1 LAAALATAGLVA
13 GLVGIAGVA
22 SPAAALPPTVPVGP
36 AFDCETS
43 TIFVAQV
50 VAGPAM
56 QLSKLEAGSGSSSFS
71 PVGSPSA
78 TLYNSIAYDP
88 ASDQIIGNSTTGNL
102 VAVGSD
108 GVVHS
113 LGPVG
118 FTTLAGAIDGN
129 TYYASAGDN
138 VLRRVDLTTLA
149 TSTVG
154 LSAAAPTGDFTVIDG
169 LLWGQVAQQ
178 QQLIRINPA
187 NGQVTTFPAPFIAA
201 GTTAGAAWTYGN
213 GNLGLSNNADG
224 TIYQIEITGGST
236 ATPTFN
242 LLATSDGPSS
252 FGNDGTSCEGEPADL
267 GVTKSSTSP
276 VGPGGTITWTITVT
290 NNGPGDSSGYVVADT
305 IPAGVTA
312 VASSTPGCTVGATAV
327 TCVGGILP
335 AGDSDVITIT
345 GKAPGATGTV
355 TNEVIVIGNEDDPDL
370 ANNAATS
377 DTAVTATISGLCRGT
392 SLQVLGLRL
401 GSANNPESPC
411 VTATDNVVFVNQPLG
426 PSFPLLGLIS
436 VLRASAVGSNT
447 LANPRLA
454 AAESHVAA
462 AVVNL
467 PFLGLNLAV
476 TGVQTT
482 ATATMPPGTCGAP
495 TLAGTSIVASLVLNG
510 SVLVVGKNPVS
521 IPLLGLGG
529 VYLNQR
535 VVQGNTITQRAVFV
549 DLPGTTLDITIAESK
564 AAISCS

>member
-1 LAAALATAGLVA
+1 VA

-22 SPAAALPPTVPVGP
+22 SPAAALPPTVSVGP
-36 AFDCETS
+36 AFDCEIS
-43 TIFVAQV
+43 TVFVAQV

-56 QLSKLEAGSGSSSFS
+56 QLSKLEAGSGSSTFT
-71 PVGSPSA
+71 PVGPPSA

-88 ASDQIIGNSTTGNL
+88 TSNQIIGNSTTGNL

-108 GVVHS
+108 GVVHT
-113 LGPVG
+113 LTAVG
-118 FTTLAGAIDGN
+118 FTTLAGAIDGS

-138 VLRRVDLTTLA
+138 VLRTVNLDTLA
-149 TSTVG
+149 VG
-154 LSAAAPTGDFTVIDG
+154 TLALSAAPATGDFTAIDG

-178 QQLIRINPA
+178 QQLVRINPVT
-187 NGQVTTFPAPFIAA
+187 GQVDFFAAPFIAA
-201 GTTAGAAWTYGN
+201 GSTAGAAWTYGN

-236 ATPTFN
+236 ATPSFN

-252 FGNDGTSCEGEPADL
+252 FGNDGTSCEGTPADL
-267 GVTKSSTSP
+267 AVAKTGTSP
-276 VGPGGTITWTITVT
+276 VGVGGTITWTITVT

-305 IPAGVTA
+305 IPTGVTN

-345 GKAPGATGTV
+345 GKAPGTTGTV
-355 TNEVIVIGNEDDPDL
+355 TNDVIVIGNEDDPDISD
-370 ANNAATS
+370 NAASSTS
-377 DTAVTATISGLCRGT
+377 QVTATITGLCRGT
-392 SLQVLGLRL
+392 ALQVLGLRL

-436 VLRASAVGSNT
+436 VLKASAVGSST

-482 ATATMPPGTCGAP
+482 ATATMPAGTCGAP
-495 TLAGTSIVASLVLNG
+495 TLAGTSIVASVVLNG
-510 SVLVVGKNPVS
+510 AVLVVGKNPVS

-535 VVQGNTITQRAVFV
+535 VIQGNTITQRAVFV